1 MKFGVEIPTCT
12 AGMIYPVPF
21 ATIEDVVRL
30 GIEAEQLGFYD
41 VAGNDH
47 LSTQRYVREAWSQ
60 PPDYFE
66 PLISHAYLA
75 AKTSVVRL
83 TTGVLQLPLRD
94 PVLLAKQA
102 ATLDQL
108 SGGRVILGVA
118 VGGYRDEFQSVVPR
132 LAGVPRADLMRENLE
147 ALRCLFDRRSSTYQ
161 GKHVRF
167 EDVEMYPKPVQTPL
181 PIYSGGNSDGSIRR
195 AAELCDG
202 WLPAKLGIDG
212 IREGRAK
219 LARYARA
226 AGRDPSQIATAMQL
240 VVCLA
245 RTNDEAWEI
254 YNRSP
259 FDIFRASLADTMLK
273 GVNVDDY
280 KALNLVGTP
289 DEVCARIAALEEAGV
304 SHLCSLLFVGNTVP
318 EMLTQ
323 IREFARVVMPAF
335 PE

>member
-1 MKFGVEIPTCT
+1 
-12 AGMIYPVPF
+12 MIYPVPF

-30 GIEAEQLGFYD
+30 GVEAEQLGFYD

-75 AKTSVVRL
+75 ARTSVVRL

-94 PVLLAKQA
+94 PVVLAKQA
-102 ATLDQL
+102 ATLDRL
-108 SGGRVILGVA
+108 SGGRVTLGVA

-147 ALRCLFDRRSSTYQ
+147 ALRCLFDRRVSTYQ

-181 PIYSGGNSDGSIRR
+181 PIYSGGNSDGAIRR

-202 WLPAKLGIDG
+202 WLPAKLGVDG
-212 IREGRAK
+212 VREGRAK
-219 LARYARA
+219 LERYARA
-226 AGRDPSQIATAMQL
+226 AGRDPKKIGTAMQL

-245 RTNDEAWEI
+245 RTNDEAWQI
-254 YNRSP
+254 YDRSP
-259 FDIFRASLADTMLK
+259 FEIFRASLSGTMLK
-273 GVNVDDY
+273 GVGADDY

-304 SHLCSLLFVGNTVP
+304 SHLCSLLFVGNTVE
-318 EMLTQ
+318 EMLGQ

-335 PE
+335 AG